1 MLKLVIHF
9 NLYKVWGLGW
19 RFFFNLWMSNCPRT
33 IWWKF
38 YLNSVVFADLSKLR
52 HVCGYFYVLYSVPMS
67 MSIPPPLPHRY
78 YYFSYQSVQF
88 SHWVI
93 SDSLQ
98 PQGLQHT
105 RPPCPSPTP
114 KVYSNSRPLS
124 RWCHPTISSSVIA
137 FSSCRQSFLAWRS
150 FLMSQLFASGGQSIG
165 VSASTSVLSMNIQDW
180 LHLGWTG
187 WISLQS
193 KDSQES
199 SPTSQFKSISC

>member
-38 YLNSVVFADLSKLR
+38 YLNYVVFADLSKLR

-88 SHWVI
+88 SHESYLTLCNPRDCSTPGLFVHHQLPKFTQTHI
-93 SDSLQ
+93 HRVGDAIQ
-98 PQGLQHT
+98 PSHPLSSPSPPAPNPSQHQGLFQWVNSSHEVA
-105 RPPCPSPTP
+105 
-114 KVYSNSRPLS
+114 KVLE
-124 RWCHPTISSSVIA
+124 
-137 FSSCRQSFLAWRS
+137 L
-150 FLMSQLFASGGQSIG
+150 QL
-165 VSASTSVLSMNIQDW
+165 
-180 LHLGWTG
+180 
-187 WISLQS
+187 
-193 KDSQES
+193 
-199 SPTSQFKSISC
+199 

>member
-1 MLKLVIHF
+1 MSETCVFSHSWKCLFIFLTGSFREQKFFNFDKVQYSNFPFCTLLFGVKPTNICLVSGPKVFYVFLQKFIVLCLMLKLVIHF

-124 RWCHPTISSSVIA
+124 
-137 FSSCRQSFLAWRS
+137 
-150 FLMSQLFASGGQSIG
+150 
-165 VSASTSVLSMNIQDW
+165 
-180 LHLGWTG
+180 
-187 WISLQS
+187 
-193 KDSQES
+193 
-199 SPTSQFKSISC
+199 